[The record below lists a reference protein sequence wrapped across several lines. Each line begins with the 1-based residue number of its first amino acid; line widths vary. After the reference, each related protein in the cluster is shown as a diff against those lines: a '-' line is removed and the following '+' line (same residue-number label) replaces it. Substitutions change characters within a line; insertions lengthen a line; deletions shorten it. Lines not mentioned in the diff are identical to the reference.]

1 MGGSLKRVRRAD
13 RRVNVGGVLGRGH
26 GHACAPAQLAGTSD
40 RTCSTGYR
48 K

>member
-1 MGGSLKRVRRAD
+1 MDSSLQRVWRVD

-26 GHACAPAQLAGTSD
+26 GHACTFAQLAGTSD
-40 RTCSTGYR
+40 RTCLTGSH

>member
-13 RRVNVGGVLGRGH
+13 RCINVGGMFGRGH
-26 GHACAPAQLAGTSD
+26 GHSCASAQFAGISD
-40 RTCSTGYR
+40 RTRSTGFH